1 VFAAT
6 SARFGHPEQTLGLT
20 TLIGGVQRVA
30 ERAGR
35 NFAAELAYA
44 FEPYTAEVMH
54 QRGLVN
60 RVVAEEALDEQALAM
75 AKRLASGP
83 TRAIAANKALLRL
96 WSQGGVEAADAALVD
111 LSMPVVE
118 SEDAKRGLKSAL
130 DAMAKGI
137 KRPDLEFEG
146 R

>member
-1 VFAAT
+1 
-6 SARFGHPEQTLGLT
+6 
-20 TLIGGVQRVA
+20 
-30 ERAGR
+30 
-35 NFAAELAYA
+35 
-44 FEPYTAEVMH
+44 
-54 QRGLVN
+54 VN
-60 RVVAEEALDEQALAM
+60 RVVADEVLEEQALDM

-118 SEDAKRGLKSAL
+118 SEDAKQGLKSAL

-137 KRPDLEFEG
+137 KRPTLVFEG